1 MKTLRNN
8 SAPVLQVNGFTVFL
22 SCKCVVQWTERRLLH
37 FSYIVGNR
45 NEAEHAVVI
54 IVLQKHIEDTLSLME
69 TCKNNKDEPQRIL
82 TANGQLLET
91 LHL

>member
-1 MKTLRNN
+1 M
-8 SAPVLQVNGFTVFL
+8 LQVNAFTVFL

-37 FSYIVGNR
+37 FPYIVGNR

-54 IVLQKHIEDTLSLME
+54 IPLQKHIGDKLSLME
-69 TCKNNKDEPQRIL
+69 TCKNNKDEPQLNL
-82 TANGQLLET
+82 TADGQLFET